1 MSIFG
6 RRQKEVTSAEVA
18 RQVQDLRGALDAAG
32 DRLDPTVAAQA
43 RQLVDKVSQ
52 REEIGS
58 GYTVVALAGATGSGK
73 SSLFNRLAGA
83 DVSQVGVR
91 RPTTS
96 TATAAIWGPDSAARL
111 LDWLGVGARHQVG
124 EGALDGLVLLDLPDF
139 DSHEAGNRA
148 EADRVLALADVFIWV
163 TDPQKYADAV
173 LHNDYIRALS
183 TKDTKTVVLLNQAD
197 RLTVSEVEQCV
208 ADLTRILDGEGVRNA
223 TILPT
228 SAVTGAGLDELM
240 SSLGEVVAAQNA
252 AHHRLHSDLR
262 SMAERLR
269 SGVADREPSID
280 DVRPQRLVDALAQ
293 AAGVPVVLGA
303 VQRDYLTQASKHAGW
318 PFTKWVRRLRPD
330 PLRRLGLGR
339 GEGRSDGPVSIEL
352 GRSSLPSATP
362 AQRSAV
368 ELASRDVADRA
379 AAGLPLRWAQAVEY
393 AASPQAQQSHGDQL
407 SDALDQAVLS
417 TPLARRTPVWW
428 RLVGVL
434 QWLWALTALAGLGW
448 LLVLIVLGWLQ
459 LDVETPAWG
468 PIPIP
473 TVLLAGGLALGLVTT
488 ALMKIAA
495 RIGAKRRREKVRER
509 LYRAIGDVAQQHVIE
524 PVAAVLAAHRRTR
537 ELLDAAL
544 R

>member
-240 SSLGEVVAAQNA
+240 GSLAEVVAAQNA

-269 SGVADREPSID
+269 TGVADREPSID

-303 VQRDYLTQASKHAGW
+303 VQRDYLAQASRHAGW

-417 TPLARRTPVWW
+417 TPLARRTPIWW

-473 TVLLAGGLALGLVTT
+473 TVLLAGGLVLGLVTT

-537 ELLDAAL
+537 EQLDAAL

>member
-6 RRQKEVTSAEVA
+6 RREKEVTSAEIA
-18 RQVQDLRGALDAAG
+18 RRVQDLRDALDTG
-32 DRLDPTVAAQA
+32 RDRLDPTVTAQA
-43 RQLVDKVSQ
+43 RDLVTKVNE
-52 REEIGS
+52 RKEIGS

-73 SSLFNRLAGA
+73 SSLFNRIAGA

-197 RLTVSEVEQCV
+197 RLTVAEVEQCI
-208 ADLTRILDGEGVRNA
+208 ADLTRILDNEGVKDA

-240 SSLGEVVAAQNA
+240 SSLAEVVAAQNA
-252 AHHRLHSDLR
+252 AHRRLHSDLR

-269 SGVADREPSID
+269 TGVADKESAID
-280 DVRPQRLVDALAQ
+280 DVQPRRLVDALAQ

-303 VQRDYLTQASKHAGW
+303 VQRDYTAQATRHAGW
-318 PFTKWVRRLRPD
+318 PFTKWLRRLRPD

-339 GEGRSDGPVSIEL
+339 GEREDGPVSIEL

-368 ELASRDVADRA
+368 DLASRDVADRA
-379 AAGLPLRWAQAVEY
+379 AAGLPLRWAQAVER
-393 AASPQAQQSHGDQL
+393 AASPQPQDSRSDEL

-417 TPLARRTPVWW
+417 TPLSGRTPIWW
-428 RLVGVL
+428 RVVGVL
-434 QWLWALTALAGLGW
+434 QWLFALTAVAGLGW
-448 LLVLIVLGWLQ
+448 LLVLVVLGWLQ
-459 LDVETPAWG
+459 LNVDTPAWG

-473 TVLLAGGLALGLVTT
+473 TLLLAGGLVLGLVTT

-495 RIGAKRRREKVRER
+495 RIGARRRRERVRDR
-509 LYRAIGDVAQQHVIE
+509 LYRAIGDVADKQIIE

>member
-223 TILPT
+223 IILPT